1 MSGIKEITS
10 KVKECVNNSI
20 EPMKKLTAQAKEMA
34 SKNAS
39 SVSVMEQK
47 IRSYNSSLKE
57 TKMSMKDLHA
67 FASDMEL
74 EGLNP
79 YAVLSVRDSFRL
91 LGEQI
96 NETVPLV
103 ANVSNA
109 LRENLNGEYGDSLLM
124 KMRDIGN
131 KAIETGRTIKEN
143 LGNAISGVKEKV
155 AYQLAPITDLFKN
168 TGLVAKGVFQR
179 MKADISQSANTTGTP
194 LNKLKKLI
202 QAIRNVGKESEKS
215 KKKTKSF
222 GSDLASTFSSGL
234 KSIKKFALSLLSV
247 RTAFSMVSR
256 AMQSYLNYDT
266 QLSDSIQNCWNVLGS
281 LLAPILERLVS
292 LFSILVSYVNA
303 FVKALTGIDLV
314 ARANAKSLNKQAKA
328 TKEAS
333 KQLSGLDDLNNLTTN
348 SGGGGDTA
356 SPITTQD
363 VDLGNMNKLLDLL
376 EKAKEIMLKLFE
388 PIKTSWDKYGQ
399 GVIDS
404 MKNAFNG
411 IKDFA
416 GSVLGSIFEVWTNGT
431 GEKYVSN
438 QLKLFTDLFNIIG
451 NIGKALSNAWDNA
464 GNGTAIIQAIA
475 DVFIYLQD
483 IVLSIT
489 NSLLEW
495 TLSPEFQEALN
506 VVVQII
512 SDLFG
517 YLSQIAGWIANMYE
531 TYLAPV
537 VNKILACLSKIIIA
551 IGAVWD
557 FLKPVIDTIIEVIE
571 TVLEPVIDGICG
583 FIGGIIDAL
592 SGVMDFI
599 TGVFTG
605 DWEKAW
611 TGIKEFFGGI
621 IDAIASIFR
630 GLFDTIVAL
639 FKGAWDIIK
648 SVWNVVSTWFNDHV
662 IKPVANFFSGMW
674 DKVKNGAKNAWEGI
688 KNVFSSVASFFGNIF
703 STAWNKVKNIFSTD
717 GQVFSGIKDGIFNAF
732 KKVVN
737 TLTAGI
743 NKVVAIPF
751 NAINSALKTVR
762 DISFLGISPFKGL
775 IKLITVPQIP
785 SLANGGVFD
794 QETIVRVAE
803 YSNAQSKPEIISP
816 VDLMDRTFRNA
827 LEDVDF
833 GTRIDRL
840 TIKYLDENVYDGAI
854 DYINEQTRIKGVS
867 VIKGVD

>member
-1 MSGIKEITS
+1 
-10 KVKECVNNSI
+10 
-20 EPMKKLTAQAKEMA
+20 MKKLTSQAKEMA

-39 SVSVMEQK
+39 SVSSMQQK
-47 IRSYNSSLKE
+47 LKSYNDSLKE
-57 TKMSMKDLHA
+57 TKMSMKDLHIV
-67 FASDMEL
+67 ASNMEMD
-74 EGLNP
+74 GINP
-79 YAVLSVRDSFRL
+79 YAVLSVKDSFRL
-91 LGEQI
+91 LGDQI
-96 NETVPLV
+96 KNTVPLV
-103 ANVSNA
+103 ADVSNA
-109 LRENLNGEYGDSLLM
+109 LKENLNGEYGDSLLM
-124 KMRDIGN
+124 KLRDIGTS
-131 KAIETGRTIKEN
+131 AIDTGKKIKD
-143 LGNAISGVKEKV
+143 GISNSINGIKEKV
-155 AYQLAPITDLFKN
+155 SYQLAPITNLFKN
-168 TGLVAKGVFQR
+168 IGLTAKGIFSK
-179 MKADISQSANTTGTP
+179 MKSDISQSANTVGTP
-194 LNKLKKLI
+194 LNKLKNLI
-202 QAIRNVGKESEKS
+202 NAIRNVGKESDKS
-215 KKKTKSF
+215 RKKTKGF
-222 GSDLASTFSSGL
+222 GTDLSNTFSSGI

-247 RTAFSMVSR
+247 RSAFSVVSK
-256 AMQSYLNYDT
+256 AMQAYLSYDT

-292 LFSILVSYVNA
+292 MFSTLVSYVNA

-314 ARANAKSLNKQAKA
+314 ARANAKSLNKQSKA
-328 TKEAS
+328 SKEAS
-333 KQLSGLDDLNNLTTN
+333 KQLSGIDDLNNLTTN
-348 SGGGGDTA
+348 SGGGDTS

-363 VDLGNMNKLLDLL
+363 VDLGNIDKLLSML

-388 PIKTSWDKYGQ
+388 PIKTSWDNYGQ

-404 MKNAFNG
+404 LKNAFNG
-411 IKDFA
+411 IKDL
-416 GSVLGSIFEVWTNGT
+416 GISVFSSIFDVWTNGT
-431 GEKYVSN
+431 GETIVSN
-438 QLKLFTDLFNIIG
+438 MLQGWTDIFNIIG
-451 NIGKALSNAWDNA
+451 NVGEALSNAWNNA
-464 GNGTAIIQAIA
+464 GNGTAIIQSVA
-475 DVFIYLQD
+475 DVLIYLQD
-483 IVLSIT
+483 IALSIYD
-489 NSLLEW
+489 SLVSW

-517 YLSQIAGWIANMYE
+517 YISQIAGWISTMYE

-537 VNKILACLSKIIIA
+537 VNKVLACLSKIIIA

-557 FLKPVIDTIIEVIE
+557 FLKPVIDTVIE
-571 TVLEPVIDGICG
+571 TIENILEPVIDGICG

-630 GLFDTIVAL
+630 SLFDTIVAL

-648 SVWNVVSTWFNDHV
+648 SVWSVVSTWFNDNI

-674 DKVKNGAKNAWEGI
+674 DKVKNGAKGAWEGI
-688 KNVFSSVASFFGNIF
+688 KSVFSSVATFFGNIF
-703 STAWNKVKNIFSTD
+703 STAWNKVKNIFSTG
-717 GQVFSGIKDGIFNAF
+717 GQVFSGIKEGITNAF
-732 KKVVN
+732 KTVVN
-737 TLTAGI
+737 TLIAGI
-743 NKVVAIPF
+743 NKIVAVPF
-751 NAINSALKTVR
+751 NAINTALKTVR
-762 DISFLGISPFKGL
+762 DISFLGIAPFKGL